1 MTDPDRNHRSIVLQ
15 ICAALWIGLFCA
27 WFFTRPLPNQTEYS
41 RIDFWTIVPEVLAD
55 FLPHEQEPG
64 SVPSGWEF
72 FPQRIELIAWST
84 LVIAGVWGIGN
95 LLLRFIGLASQFD
108 PIERRVLSV
117 AVGASIWST
126 LVLILGLVGAF
137 SRTGFIAILTTSFV
151 IAFACSIRGRKP
163 SDQPREPF
171 RLNGEQA
178 ISLVAMLMFLGCM
191 LLGALLPSIDFDV
204 KEYHLQ
210 GPKEWF
216 LADRISYL
224 EHNVYT
230 SFPFL
235 TEMLSLSGMVVVG
248 DWFKGALVGKGVLMT
263 FAPLTALF
271 LYCLGKR
278 WYSPR
283 AGWLAALVYLST
295 PWVYRVSIIAYT
307 EGALL
312 FYTTAGLLALD
323 VARRN
328 VPNQKGWQLV
338 GLMAGAAMAC
348 KYPGLIS
355 AVIPLGGAVVW
366 SIIRTSDSSENASVF
381 NRFGKPI
388 LAFTGGVVLA
398 IGPWLI
404 KNTVQTGNP
413 VYPLAWTIFGG
424 TDWNAERND
433 QWRAAHA
440 PPGYRLSDL
449 PGDLA
454 EVAGESLHHSPLLFA
469 FAPLA
474 FLCAGRRRISGWVWV
489 YLGWLFVTWWVLTH
503 RIDRFWLPIVPLAAM
518 LAGAGLD
525 ALQNRGLKFIGGV
538 AVVVAL
544 IFNLALVGSPLT
556 GLNTYLADLE
566 TLKDSETIQPPGILF
581 LNRNLKP
588 GEKALLV
595 GEANVFD
602 ARFPL
607 AYNTVFD
614 DSLLERWCG
623 RRIPGSS
630 PPEWEML
637 PSAKIRANLK
647 REGISHVLVNW
658 SEILRY
664 RLTYRYTDFVLPERL
679 AKLVELGILSPPEPL
694 SFKAWKDFSRPEQ
707 QEIETNLGG
716 RLFGPMDARV
726 FVLQEVYRVVP

>member
-1 MTDPDRNHRSIVLQ
+1 MTDSNSTDRSILLQ
-15 ICAALWIGLFCA
+15 IGAALWVGLFFV
-27 WFFTRPLPNQTEYS
+27 WFFTRPIPNQTEFS
-41 RIDFWTIVPEVLAD
+41 RLDLWNEVPLLLTD
-55 FLPHEQEPG
+55 FLPHEPEEG
-64 SVPSGWEF
+64 SVSSGWEF
-72 FPQRIELIAWST
+72 FPQRLELMAWSALLIGGMWGLGFVSLCSAGLRDKFSRAERLVLSMAVGYFGLSLLVLCLGLLGAFRRIGWVGILLFYLIA
-84 LVIAGVWGIGN
+84 AGV
-95 LLLRFIGLASQFD
+95 F
-108 PIERRVLSV
+108 
-117 AVGASIWST
+117 
-126 LVLILGLVGAF
+126 
-137 SRTGFIAILTTSFV
+137 
-151 IAFACSIRGRKP
+151 SIRSRKP
-163 SDQPREPF
+163 SAEPRERF
-171 RLNGEQA
+171 RLSGEQA
-178 ISLVAMLMFLGCM
+178 ICTFAMSIFALCM
-191 LLGALLPSIDFDV
+191 LFGAFLPSIDFDV

-216 LADRISYL
+216 LGGQITYL

-235 TEMLSLSGMVVVG
+235 TEMLSLSGMVVTG

-263 FAPLTALF
+263 FAPLTALC

-307 EGALL
+307 EGALM
-312 FYTTAGLLALD
+312 FYTAAGLLAFD
-323 VARRN
+323 IARRDASN
-328 VPNQKGWQLV
+328 SVGWQLV
-338 GLMAGAAMAC
+338 GLMSGAAMAC

-355 AVIPLGGAVVW
+355 VVIPLGAAFLW
-366 SIIRTSDSSENASVF
+366 TIFKTRASGELSTF
-381 NRFGKPI
+381 QRIGKPT
-388 LAFTGGVVLA
+388 LALAGGLLIT

-404 KNTVQTGNP
+404 KNTAQTGNP

-424 TDWNAERND
+424 SDWDAARND

-440 PPGYRLSDL
+440 PPGYKLSDL
-449 PGDLA
+449 PGDLS
-454 EVAGESLHHSPLLFA
+454 EVVGDSLYHSPLLFA

-474 FLCAGRRRISGWVWV
+474 FLAVGSCRVSSWIWV

-503 RIDRFWLPIVPLAAM
+503 RIDRFWLPIVPLASL

-525 ALQNRGLKFIGGV
+525 SLQSRVMKLLAGIAVAAALL
-538 AVVVAL
+538 
-544 IFNLALVGSPLT
+544 FNLALVGSPLA
-556 GLNTYLADLE
+556 GLNTYLADLDQ
-566 TLKDSETIQPPGILF
+566 LKDSPTIQPPGILY
-581 LNRNLKP
+581 LNQTLQP

-623 RRIPGSS
+623 KRIPGSS
-630 PPEWEML
+630 LPEWELL
-637 PSAKIRANLK
+637 PPEEIRENLK
-647 REGISHVLVNW
+647 REGITHVLVNW

-664 RLTYRYTDFVLPERL
+664 RLTYQYTDFVLPQRVH
-679 AKLVELGILSPPEPL
+679 ALVELGILTRPEPL
-694 SFKAWKDFSRPEQ
+694 SYKLWKNFSESEKR
-707 QEIETNLGG
+707 EIETNLSD
-716 RLFGPMDARV
+716 RLVGTGEDRA

>member
-15 ICAALWIGLFCA
+15 IGAALWIGLFFV

-41 RIDFWTIVPEVLAD
+41 RLELWEEVPLLLTD
-55 FLPHEQEPG
+55 FLPHKPEPG

-95 LLLRFIGLASQFD
+95 LMLRLIGLVEQVD
-108 PIERRVLSV
+108 PIERRVLSI
-117 AVGASIWST
+117 AAGASIWST
-126 LVLILGLVGAF
+126 LVLILGLAGAF
-137 SRTGFIAILTTSFV
+137 SRTSFIAILATSFV
-151 IAFACSIRGRKP
+151 IAVACSFRGRKP
-163 SDQPREPF
+163 SDQPREPL
-171 RLNGEQA
+171 RLSGEQV
-178 ISLVAMLMFLGCM
+178 ISLIAMLIFLGCM

-216 LADRISYL
+216 LGGQITYL

-235 TEMLSLSGMVVVG
+235 TEMLSLSGMVVTG
-248 DWFKGALVGKGVLMT
+248 DWFSGALVGKGVLMT
-263 FAPLTALF
+263 FAPLTSVC

-283 AGWLAALVYLST
+283 AGWLAALVHLST

-312 FYTTAGLLALD
+312 FYTTAGLLAFD
-323 VARRN
+323 IARRDA
-328 VPNQKGWQLV
+328 PSRKGWQLV
-338 GLMAGAAMAC
+338 GLMSGAAMAC

-355 AVIPLGGAVVW
+355 AVIPLGVAMVW
-366 SIIRTSDSSENASVF
+366 TILRAPESAEKVTLLKKI
-381 NRFGKPI
+381 GKPA
-388 LAFTGGVVLA
+388 LAFGGGVLVA
-398 IGPWLI
+398 VGPWLL
-404 KNTVQTGNP
+404 KNAVQTGNP

-424 TDWNAERND
+424 TDWNAERNN

-440 PPGYRLSDL
+440 PPGYRLSDI

-454 EVAGESLHHSPLLFA
+454 EVAGESLYHSPLLFA
-469 FAPLA
+469 LAPLA
-474 FLCAGRRRISGWVWV
+474 FLCAGRGCVSGWVWV

-503 RIDRFWLPIVPLAAM
+503 RIDRFWLPIVPLAAL

-525 ALQNRGLKFIGGV
+525 ALQNRGLKLIGGF
-538 AVVVAL
+538 AVVAAL
-544 IFNLALVGSPLT
+544 IFNLALIGSPLI
-556 GLNTYLADLE
+556 GLNTYLADLD

-630 PPEWEML
+630 PPAWEL
-637 PSAKIRANLK
+637 LSPEEIRANFK
-647 REGISHVLVNW
+647 REGITHVLVNW

-664 RLTYRYTDFVLPERL
+664 RLTYRYTGFVLPERL
-679 AKLVELGILSPPEPL
+679 DTLVELGILSPPEL
-694 SFKAWKDFSRPEQ
+694 LRFKAWNDFSVSEQ
-707 QEIETNLGG
+707 KEIVSNLGG
-716 RLFGPMDARV
+716 RLAGTGDDRGLI
-726 FVLQEVYRVVP
+726 LQEVYRVVP